1 MEATLR
7 IPVASDPMT
16 HIRQIVRRILLP
28 APVRRPGGVS
38 RVLLFCAIWLLPA
51 LSGCNGQGEGGDSSV
66 LKLAVEMT
74 EYGSGAVPRKHV
86 WTGTDR
92 IGVIPLPDGIPVTV
106 SPVSTGSETALF
118 PFVSESSGREIRL
131 LGYYPSDAG
140 VRLDGNSLQFEI
152 PSLQDGEPIALSA
165 GIATGTPGSYSGTS
179 LSLKPLYRLV
189 PVNLGRMPHTVTA
202 LTLRARD
209 GTLISGKCRMDV
221 SSGEITASESSIKV
235 KLPKPL
241 DCRDAAAVVGVM
253 VAGDQTASLS
263 AEVETV
269 EGNKIEISDVNA
281 YSGEMNTPY
290 TIGTSL
296 GINSSQTAA
305 KIKLI
310 KDAGI
315 EWVEV
320 TCNSFQRNIPESEWE
335 TRAENI
341 RKILADLGLKIWSC
355 HLPFSGTLDISVLDD
370 DARRANIELQKRM
383 IRLCGEKYHPQRLV
397 LHPSSEPITEAERP
411 RRLENARAAIG
422 ELAPVAKEIGAVLCI
437 ENLPRTCLGRVV
449 SEMEYLIEPYP
460 DVMVCFDTNHLLQ
473 ETHQHYF
480 EVLGSRIGTIHVSDY
495 DRTDER
501 HWLPGKG
508 VIDWPAFHWMLRL
521 SGYDGIFMYEV
532 KSSAGTAAEVAKSYR
547 NVIFTE

>member
-1 MEATLR
+1 
-7 IPVASDPMT
+7 
-16 HIRQIVRRILLP
+16 
-28 APVRRPGGVS
+28 
-38 RVLLFCAIWLLPA
+38 
-51 LSGCNGQGEGGDSSV
+51 
-66 LKLAVEMT
+66 
-74 EYGSGAVPRKHV
+74 
-86 WTGTDR
+86 
-92 IGVIPLPDGIPVTV
+92 
-106 SPVSTGSETALF
+106 
-118 PFVSESSGREIRL
+118 
-131 LGYYPSDAG
+131 
-140 VRLDGNSLQFEI
+140 
-152 PSLQDGEPIALSA
+152 
-165 GIATGTPGSYSGTS
+165 
-179 LSLKPLYRLV
+179 
-189 PVNLGRMPHTVTA
+189 
-202 LTLRARD
+202 
-209 GTLISGKCRMDV
+209 
-221 SSGEITASESSIKV
+221 
-235 KLPKPL
+235 
-241 DCRDAAAVVGVM
+241 
-253 VAGDQTASLS
+253 
-263 AEVETV
+263 
-269 EGNKIEISDVNA
+269 
-281 YSGEMNTPY
+281 MNTPY

-335 TRAENI
+335 TRAESI

-460 DVMVCFDTNHLLQ
+460 DVRVCFDTNHLLQ